1 VLKDLKE
8 TMDRELKS
16 MYERTEKVSRDSC
29 KYTIHILFI
38 IKRNRVEVLELG
50 LPGAPVVKALLHTAW
65 STGSIPGRGTKI
77 SDTSW
82 CSQNKEVLEGEL
94 K

>member
-1 VLKDLKE
+1 MLKDLKE

-16 MYERTEKVSRDSC
+16 MHEQTEKVSRDSC

-50 LPGAPVVKALLHTAW
+50 LPGAPGVKALLGTAW
-65 STGSIPGRGTKI
+65 STG
-77 SDTSW
+77 
-82 CSQNKEVLEGEL
+82 
-94 K
+94 